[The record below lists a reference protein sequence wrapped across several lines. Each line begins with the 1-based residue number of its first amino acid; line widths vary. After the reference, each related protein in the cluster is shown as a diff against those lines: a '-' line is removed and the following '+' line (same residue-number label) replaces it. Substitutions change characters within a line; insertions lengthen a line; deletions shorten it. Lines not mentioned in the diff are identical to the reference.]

1 MTAWELLV
9 ILLLVNVELEETTGF
24 LFVVFELIEL
34 GDELTW
40 VGWVL
45 AEAACWLKIV
55 LHF

>member
-1 MTAWELLV
+1 MTAWELLAV
-9 ILLLVNVELEETTGF
+9 LLLVNVELEETTGF

-34 GDELTW
+34 EDELTW